1 MNKDSL
7 GDAWYQIS
15 PWYGFPSFL
24 DLRFVPVLLTPTA
37 SDNNKWTGSVDNDNY
52 TGLMYLLDT
61 RECDARGGWHS
72 HLRGSLALLM
82 FNGRFVWQFFKAS
95 RNEPTSHYN

>member
-52 TGLMYLLDT
+52 TGLICWIRESAMPGVGDT
-61 RECDARGGWHS
+61 LISEARS
-72 HLRGSLALLM
+72 H
-82 FNGRFVWQFFKAS
+82 F
-95 RNEPTSHYN
+95 

>member
-37 SDNNKWTGSVDNDNY
+37 SDNNKSRQDQLIMTTTQDWCICWIRESAMPGV
-52 TGLMYLLDT
+52 GDT
-61 RECDARGGWHS
+61 LISEARS
-72 HLRGSLALLM
+72 H
-82 FNGRFVWQFFKAS
+82 F
-95 RNEPTSHYN
+95 